1 MKMNITLLEEQRKLP
16 RSGAH
21 IQNTLRVRI
30 EKLEAERNAKARI
43 WAEREEIHRSRQMLL
58 LAEIET
64 DREWLDCLR
73 FEFLR
78 LELMAAAPAMGR
90 AE

>member
-1 MKMNITLLEEQRKLP
+1 M
-16 RSGAH
+16 
-21 IQNTLRVRI
+21 RI

-64 DREWLDCLR
+64 DSEWLNCLR

-78 LELMAAAPAMGR
+78 FEVMAAAPGTGR
-90 AE
+90 AV